1 MYDYR
6 AATALIVI
14 LILMKIVVGILLFVI
29 LKDAGA
35 VTLYTSIHLGMILTT
50 IPLLLLFVGTLMF
63 WWKVLLLRR
72 RRSELVGDIQHTEYL
87 EV

>member
-6 AATALIVI
+6 AATALIFI

-29 LKDAGA
+29 LRDAEA
-35 VTLYTSIHLGMILTT
+35 VTLYASIHLGMILTT
-50 IPLLLLFVGTLMF
+50 IPLVILFVGTLVF

-72 RRSELVGDIQHTEYL
+72 RRSELVGDTQHTEFL
-87 EV
+87 